1 MSWKSM
7 IATMAILLALAAPRE
22 VVAQNGILEFE
33 MPFNHIEPHIECL
46 GEGIEINFTVTV
58 RTHLI
63 ELQNGG
69 FHYVENWFG
78 EGTAVGLDSGLT
90 WFAVAA
96 PAPYRANSNGSQL
109 SESWVVAVNW
119 KPLDGGRKLRERW
132 PVRFIYDANGVPHIE
147 QFEPREFTCIG
158 GPN

>member
-1 MSWKSM
+1 MNRTLF
-7 IATMAILLALAAPRE
+7 IILLAMPVSLMFPRDGA
-22 VVAQNGILEFE
+22 AQNGMIEFE
-33 MPFNHIEPHIECL
+33 IPFTHTEPYVQCL

-58 RTHLI
+58 RTHLV

-69 FHYVENWFG
+69 LHYVENWFG
-78 EGTAVGLDSGLT
+78 VGTAVGLSSGLT
-90 WFAVAA
+90 WFGGG
-96 PAPYRANSNGSQL
+96 PAPYRVNTNGSQW

-132 PVRFIYDANGVPHIE
+132 PLRLIYDANGVPRLE

-158 GPN
+158 APE